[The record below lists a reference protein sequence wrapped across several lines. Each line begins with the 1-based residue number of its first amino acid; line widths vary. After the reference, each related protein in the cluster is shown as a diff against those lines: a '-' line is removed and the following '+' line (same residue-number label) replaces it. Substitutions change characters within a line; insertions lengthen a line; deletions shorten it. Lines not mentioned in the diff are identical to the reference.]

1 MVSREIEIVNETGL
15 HTRAGKRFVDEAK
28 QRACDVLVRKGDV
41 EYNAKSLLKL
51 LKAGISKGNRITIVC
66 DGEGESEALE
76 SLCDFV
82 ANLQE

>member
-15 HTRAGKRFVDEAK
+15 HTRPGKRFVDKAK
-28 QRACDVLVRKGDV
+28 TFSCDVLVRKGEG

-66 DGEGESEALE
+66 DGEGEAEALE

-82 ANLQE
+82 AALEE